1 MFSFV
6 GSVFAG
12 LMVVGCGGGD
22 AGSVA
27 GRTVSV
33 ASQAASSAPV
43 PVQVVDGP
51 PDPRDI
57 DLDHLVPH
65 RGRIHYGWYVPAGR
79 AAPAVVVGW
88 SYPGQS
94 VESAPSN
101 RRYALTLWRRHD
113 AGPGAAR
120 WTPQTLFRGSPF
132 PFDRGS
138 VRTADV
144 TGDGRSDL
152 LVTIMC
158 NGCNHG
164 VAAVSIFAYVRGKV
178 RRIYGEGFLDG
189 SKGEHVGV
197 PGRVISETWWGAK
210 DGLVWFDEP
219 GAGKSVCC
227 PDYRR
232 QTFLRWDGARL
243 RTVATR
249 KVSNQGDHSAAPAL
263 SRA

>member
-1 MFSFV
+1 MA
-6 GSVFAG
+6 GSALAG
-12 LMVVGCGGGD
+12 LMLVGCRGGD

-27 GRTVSV
+27 GREVST
-33 ASQAASSAPV
+33 ASHAAASAPV
-43 PVQVVDGP
+43 PAQAFDGS

-57 DLDHLVPH
+57 DLDHLVPG
-65 RGRIHYGWYVPAGR
+65 RGRIDYVWYVPAGR

-88 SYPGQS
+88 SYRGLS
-94 VESAPSN
+94 VSSAPSD
-101 RRYALTLWRRHD
+101 RRYALTLWRRRD
-113 AGPGAAR
+113 ARPGGAR
-120 WTPQTLFRGSPF
+120 WTPETLFRGSPF
-132 PFDRGS
+132 PFDRAS

-144 TGDGRSDL
+144 TGDGRGDL

-164 VAAVSIFAYVRGKV
+164 VAAVSILAHVRGRV

-197 PGRVISETWWGAK
+197 HGRVISETWWGAK

-219 GAGKSVCC
+219 GAGRSICC
-227 PDYRR
+227 PDYRL
-232 QTFLRWDGARL
+232 QTFLRWDGTRL

-249 KVSNQGDHSAAPAL
+249 RVSAEGVHSFPPATP
-263 SRA
+263 RP

>member
-1 MFSFV
+1 M
-6 GSVFAG
+6 
-12 LMVVGCGGGD
+12 LVGCGGGD

-27 GRTVSV
+27 GRTVSA

-43 PVQVVDGP
+43 PAQAVDGS

-57 DLDHLVPH
+57 DLDHLVPS
-65 RGRIHYGWYVPAGR
+65 RGRIDYVWYVPAGR

-88 SYPGQS
+88 SYRGLP
-94 VESAPSN
+94 VVSAPSD

-113 AGPGAAR
+113 ARPGGAR
-120 WTPQTLFRGSPF
+120 WTPHTLFRGSPF
-132 PFDRGS
+132 PFDRAS

-152 LVTIMC
+152 LVTFMC
-158 NGCNHG
+158 NHCNHG
-164 VAAVSIFAYVRGKV
+164 VAAVSIFAHARGHV

-197 PGRVISETWWGAK
+197 HGRVISETWWGAK

-219 GAGKSVCC
+219 GAGRSVCC
-227 PDYRR
+227 PDYRV
-232 QTFLRWDGARL
+232 QTFLRWDGTRL
-243 RTVATR
+243 HTVATR
-249 KVSNQGDHSAAPAL
+249 KVSAEGDHSFAPAMP
-263 SRA
+263 RP